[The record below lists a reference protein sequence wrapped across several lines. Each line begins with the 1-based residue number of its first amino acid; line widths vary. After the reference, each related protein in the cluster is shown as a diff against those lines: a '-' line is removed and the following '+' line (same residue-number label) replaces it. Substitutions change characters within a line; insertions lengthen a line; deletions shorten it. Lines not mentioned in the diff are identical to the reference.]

1 MQDERTR
8 HLRRLRRL
16 RGAARRWTVLAG
28 GLAGAGAVLVPYQG
42 IGALD
47 AVWVG
52 FAGASA
58 VVAGWRWSDARSL
71 AALPVPEPPDPAL
84 AGDRWLG
91 VLAQL
96 PGGYQLSEGI
106 RRQRTRGALRGSAA
120 ADAWERLD
128 RSSRTMR
135 TLAERLRGDD
145 AVEPAA
151 SLASLDRSD
160 ASPLQEAAGVERE
173 LRELTNRVASLE
185 EALRSAPAEAQQ
197 PLRELRDDHI
207 RHLEQGVA
215 GYEQFVVAA
224 AGYLSES
231 ARATAVPGP
240 VAAGLTHA
248 TERLRGVT
256 EGLSELRGLHGDLRW
271 QAGHQ

>member
-8 HLRRLRRL
+8 HLRRVRRL
-16 RGAARRWTVLAG
+16 RGAVRRWTVLAG

-52 FAGASA
+52 LAGVSA
-58 VVAGWRWSDARSL
+58 VTAGWRWSDARAL
-71 AALPVPEPPDPAL
+71 AAQPVPDPPDPTL

-91 VLAQL
+91 VLAQV
-96 PGGYQLSEGI
+96 PGGYQLSESI
-106 RRQRTRGALRGSAA
+106 RRQRTRSALRGSAA
-120 ADAWERLD
+120 TDAWERLD

-145 AVEPAA
+145 AMEPAA
-151 SLASLDRSD
+151 SLSLDRSD
-160 ASPLQEAAGVERE
+160 ASPLQEAARVERE

-185 EALRSAPAEAQQ
+185 EALRSAPAEAQP
-197 PLRELRDDHI
+197 PLRQLRDDHI
-207 RHLEQGVA
+207 SHLEQGVA

-231 ARATAVPGP
+231 TRATAGAGP
-240 VAAGLTHA
+240 VAAGLTNA
-248 TERLRGVT
+248 TERLRGIT
-256 EGLSELRGLHGDLRW
+256 DGLAELRGLHGNLGW